1 MPVKQIVE
9 EHKQHM
15 AKAVEFLQNE
25 LRSVRT
31 SRASTGLVENLM
43 VDYYGNKTPLKQL
56 ATIATPEAAAIVIKP
71 FDPASLKDIEKAV
84 RNSDLS
90 LSPIAD
96 GKIIRLS
103 IPPLSVERRT
113 QLSQQVK
120 QMGEKTKVSVR
131 NIRRDANKKLDE
143 EQKSKV
149 ITEDERDK
157 GKKDVDEL
165 TKEYAEKV
173 DAVIK
178 AKSDEIMLD

>member
-1 MPVKQIVE
+1 MPAKKIVE

-15 AKAVEFLQNE
+15 VRAVQFLQNE

-31 SRASTGLVENLM
+31 GRASTGLVENLM

-56 ATIATPEAAAIVIKP
+56 ATIATPEAATIVIKP
-71 FDPASLKDIEKAV
+71 FDPASLKDVEKAI

-96 GKIIRLS
+96 GKIVRLN
-103 IPPLSVERRT
+103 IPPLTVERRK
-113 QLSQQVK
+113 QLTQQVK
-120 QMGEKTKVSVR
+120 QMGEKTKVSIR
-131 NIRRDANKKLDE
+131 NIRRDANKRLDE

-149 ITEDERDK
+149 ITEDERDI
-157 GKKDVDEL
+157 GKKDIDNL
-165 TKEYAEKV
+165 TKEYTDKV